1 MRIVRLCVLLCIGA
15 LLGGCGLPDQY
26 YLAPPLAITQATST
40 SNYFQF
46 NNPDH
51 SVDLNVVFKGFE
63 LYYKFYADASLVEG
77 NAYDSTSPLDVSAQL
92 KSKGFMELCAAT
104 DTQPTKS
111 VPVVK
116 INAAVRAD
124 SFTIYV
130 NVNQPTSGTVTFS
143 TPSGLISYYTYNP
156 PSGSLVE
163 AEVRRGMAD
172 PAAPGAWKTFLPNR
186 VTLNNYFNTDT
197 DISPQV
203 LTQVLASG
211 GNAYLAMYAV
221 SYGVIGVST
230 PSRSAAVYLGYVM
243 TSIGP

>member
-1 MRIVRLCVLLCIGA
+1 MRVVRPCVLLCLGT
-15 LLGGCGLPDQY
+15 LLVRCGLPDQY

-40 SNYFQF
+40 SIFFQF

-51 SVDLNVVFKGFE
+51 SVDLNVVFKGFD
-63 LYYKFYADASLVEG
+63 LYYKFYADASLIEG
-77 NAYDSTSPLDVSAQL
+77 NAYDSTSPLDVPAQL

-111 VPVVK
+111 VPLVK
-116 INAAVRAD
+116 VNAAARTD
-124 SFTIYV
+124 SFTVYV
-130 NVNQPTSGTVTFS
+130 NVNQPTSSTVSFK
-143 TPSGLISYYTYNP
+143 PLLGLISYYTYNP

-163 AEVRRGMAD
+163 AEVRRTMAD
-172 PAAPGAWKTFLPNR
+172 PAAPGAWKTFLPNQ
-186 VTLNNYFNTDT
+186 VTPNNYFNTDT

-211 GNAYLAMYAV
+211 GYAYLAMYAL
-221 SYGVIGVST
+221 SYGVIGIST

-243 TSIGP
+243 IKIGP